1 MHRGC
6 CISCTCAR
14 TRDLPKVFPSFTHTH
29 THTHTHTGETHSFNA
44 ASGIL
49 SISRT
54 TACVPNMLFPSY
66 PSRCHLRASFAHSWR
81 SLATRA
87 CVTRTN
93 DSVYVANS
101 PRVIVV
107 TAEWNRFLQTHNETG
122 GGGASFSPGF
132 PSLTN
137 LREKLIPPIQIIRL
151 QKPTVLARQRSRR
164 QLPPLIARASA
175 RCASDHALE
184 QRIAA
189 RLRCSQV
196 YRDYFQSPLISPRIR
211 THRGAKERR
220 RHATLHPQ
228 HTCTTVRHQ
237 INKQLTRVATLLA
250 TSNCCALVWQHQ
262 QHKEIQLAP
271 STTDGV
277 RQSRVCQTQNHAL
290 AFVQLSASSTELA
303 ISWISFVLAD

>member
-14 TRDLPKVFPSFTHTH
+14 TRDLPKVFPSFTH

-66 PSRCHLRASFAHSWR
+66 PSRCDLRASFAHSWR

-122 GGGASFSPGF
+122 GGGGILQSRFSIANQP
-132 PSLTN
+132 
-137 LREKLIPPIQIIRL
+137 LRKTYPPD
-151 QKPTVLARQRSRR
+151 
-164 QLPPLIARASA
+164 
-175 RCASDHALE
+175 SDHTVTETYCTGTAT
-184 QRIAA
+184 IATA
-189 RLRCSQV
+189 TTA
-196 YRDYFQSPLISPRIR
+196 
-211 THRGAKERR
+211 THRPCER
-220 RHATLHPQ
+220 Q
-228 HTCTTVRHQ
+228 VCVR
-237 INKQLTRVATLLA
+237 
-250 TSNCCALVWQHQ
+250 SC
-262 QHKEIQLAP
+262 P
-271 STTDGV
+271 
-277 RQSRVCQTQNHAL
+277 
-290 AFVQLSASSTELA
+290 
-303 ISWISFVLAD
+303 